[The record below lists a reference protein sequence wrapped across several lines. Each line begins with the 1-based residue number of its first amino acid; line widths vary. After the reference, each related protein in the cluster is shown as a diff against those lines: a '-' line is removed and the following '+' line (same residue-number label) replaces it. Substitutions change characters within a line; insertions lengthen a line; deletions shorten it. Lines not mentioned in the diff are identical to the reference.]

1 MDASTVMWKQLVMQD
16 KRDENG
22 SKCLTVNS
30 IPHPNACTCMHFAY
44 PTDNDVIVDIILR
57 KKYPYD
63 WFVVIINHS

>member
-16 KRDENG
+16 KRDENR

-30 IPHPNACTCMHFAY
+30 IPHPNACMHFAY

-63 WFVVIINHS
+63 WFVVIINHC